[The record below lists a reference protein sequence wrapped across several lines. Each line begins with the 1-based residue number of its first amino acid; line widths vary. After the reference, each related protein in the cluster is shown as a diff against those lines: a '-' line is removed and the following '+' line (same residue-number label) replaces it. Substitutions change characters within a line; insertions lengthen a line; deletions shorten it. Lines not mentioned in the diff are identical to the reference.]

1 MVCCPVQGGRRI
13 QVRKVYMERQELS
26 LLPLEELLKKE
37 GILCSCGKCHKSP
50 VDQVELGR
58 DNLQRIVSMAEEC
71 NMKHPVIIADRN
83 TKEIG
88 EKAGKFLREGGI
100 APVFHL
106 LDTDRPEPDEYW
118 VGSVSLYYEREWDG
132 IIAVGSGTI
141 NDICKIISSMTK
153 LPYILVGTAP
163 SMDGYASNT
172 SSMVRDGLKVSIPSA
187 CPSKILLDTRILAKA
202 PMRMIQAGLGDM
214 AAKYVSLCEWKI
226 SHLLTGEYYCREIA
240 DLVKKSL
247 DTCMESCEGLAKR
260 DEEAAGNVAYGLVLS
275 GIAMSFAGISRPA
288 SGMEHY
294 FSHIWEMNALEHHQ
308 AHDLHGIQV
317 GVGTLLSIPV
327 IKAIGKMEPDREKA
341 LAYVNTFD
349 MEEWKGFTK
358 KVFGAAS
365 PSIIKREEEEQKYNK
380 QFHKKRLEIILSK
393 WEEIQKIID
402 ELPEET
408 WLREKLKETGAPLTP
423 EELGISREMVHDSFI
438 ATKDIRDKYISTRL
452 LWDLGM
458 LEETAD
464 RFFR

>member
-1 MVCCPVQGGRRI
+1 
-13 QVRKVYMERQELS
+13 
-26 LLPLEELLKKE
+26 
-37 GILCSCGKCHKSP
+37 
-50 VDQVELGR
+50 
-58 DNLQRIVSMAEEC
+58 
-71 NMKHPVIIADRN
+71 
-83 TKEIG
+83 
-88 EKAGKFLREGGI
+88 
-100 APVFHL
+100 
-106 LDTDRPEPDEYW
+106 
-118 VGSVSLYYEREWDG
+118 
-132 IIAVGSGTI
+132 
-141 NDICKIISSMTK
+141 
-153 LPYILVGTAP
+153 
-163 SMDGYASNT
+163 
-172 SSMVRDGLKVSIPSA
+172 
-187 CPSKILLDTRILAKA
+187 
-202 PMRMIQAGLGDM
+202 
-214 AAKYVSLCEWKI
+214 
-226 SHLLTGEYYCREIA
+226 
-240 DLVKKSL
+240 
-247 DTCMESCEGLAKR
+247 
-260 DEEAAGNVAYGLVLS
+260 
-275 GIAMSFAGISRPA
+275 
-288 SGMEHY
+288 
-294 FSHIWEMNALEHHQ
+294 MNALEHHQ

-349 MEEWKGFTK
+349 MEEWKGFAK

>member
-1 MVCCPVQGGRRI
+1 
-13 QVRKVYMERQELS
+13 
-26 LLPLEELLKKE
+26 
-37 GILCSCGKCHKSP
+37 
-50 VDQVELGR
+50 
-58 DNLQRIVSMAEEC
+58 
-71 NMKHPVIIADRN
+71 
-83 TKEIG
+83 
-88 EKAGKFLREGGI
+88 
-100 APVFHL
+100 
-106 LDTDRPEPDEYW
+106 
-118 VGSVSLYYEREWDG
+118 
-132 IIAVGSGTI
+132 
-141 NDICKIISSMTK
+141 
-153 LPYILVGTAP
+153 
-163 SMDGYASNT
+163 
-172 SSMVRDGLKVSIPSA
+172 
-187 CPSKILLDTRILAKA
+187 
-202 PMRMIQAGLGDM
+202 
-214 AAKYVSLCEWKI
+214 
-226 SHLLTGEYYCREIA
+226 
-240 DLVKKSL
+240 
-247 DTCMESCEGLAKR
+247 MESCEGLAKR

-327 IKAIGKMEPDREKA
+327 IKAIGQMEPDREKA

-349 MEEWKGFTK
+349 MEEWKGFAK